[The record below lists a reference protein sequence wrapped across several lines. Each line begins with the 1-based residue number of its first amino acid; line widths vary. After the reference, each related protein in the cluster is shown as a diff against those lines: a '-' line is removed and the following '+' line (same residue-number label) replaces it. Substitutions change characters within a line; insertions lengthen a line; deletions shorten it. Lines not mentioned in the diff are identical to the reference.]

1 MANFLRMK
9 PVYVISENIISSL
22 GFTADE
28 NVALLLSGKT
38 GIRMHNDNFLYPSP
52 LPLSLTDTVRIDSGF
67 ETILEKFKKRQ
78 APSSFTRLE
87 KMLIL
92 SVSDALKSASVNT
105 RDEKMIL
112 VLSTTKGNIDL
123 LEDRFTAKFDHK
135 RIYLWSVAAVL
146 KDFFGFVNEPLII
159 SNACISGVMALI
171 AASRQLRSGKYQSAV
186 VTGGDIASE
195 FVISGFQS
203 FQALSPGPCKPF
215 DLHRSGL
222 SLGEGCGTLVLSAS
236 LPANCQ
242 SIEIM
247 GGSVSNDANHIS
259 GPSRTGE
266 ELSMAIGK
274 ALIESE
280 VEGSSIDF
288 ISAHGTATP
297 YNDEMEARAISL
309 SKLNAVPVNSFKGY
323 WGHTLG
329 ASGLMESAA
338 VIRSMKMNRLFRSAG
353 FDTLGVPEQINVIT
367 ETVDIPVNTCLKLAS
382 GFGGCNSA
390 IVFQKS

>member
-1 MANFLRMK
+1 MK
-9 PVYVISENIISSL
+9 SIYVISENIISSL

-28 NVALLLSGKT
+28 NAASLLLGKT
-38 GIRMHNDNFLYPSP
+38 GIRMQNDNFLSPAP
-52 LPLSLTDTVRIDSGF
+52 LPLSLADTNRINSGF
-67 ETILEKFKKRQ
+67 EAILEQYKKKQ
-78 APSSFTRLE
+78 GAASFTRLE

-92 SVSDALKSASVNT
+92 SVSDALKSAPINVH
-105 RDEKMIL
+105 DEKTIL

-123 LEDRFTAKFDHK
+123 LEDRYTAKFDHK
-135 RIYLWSVAAVL
+135 RVYLWSVAAVL
-146 KDFFGFVNEPLII
+146 KEFFGFVNNPLII

-171 AASRQLRSGKYQSAV
+171 AASRMLRSGKYHTAV

-203 FQALSPGPCKPF
+203 FQALSPEPCKPF
-215 DLHRSGL
+215 DLNRIGL
-222 SLGEGCGTLVLSAS
+222 SLGEGCGTIVLSATT
-236 LPANCQ
+236 PAAGNNHIQ
-242 SIEIM
+242 IM

-266 ELSMAIGK
+266 ELSMAIRK
-274 ALIESE
+274 ALKESA
-280 VEGSSIDF
+280 VDGDKLDF

-297 YNDEMEARAISL
+297 YNDEMEAKAISL
-309 SKLNAVPVNSFKGY
+309 SKLNHVPVNSFKGY

-338 VIRSMKMNRLFRSAG
+338 LVRSMKMNCLFGCAG
-353 FDTLGVPEQINVIT
+353 FETPGVTEHIKVLTGTL
-367 ETVDIPVNTCLKLAS
+367 DKPVNNCLKLAS

-390 IVFQKS
+390 LVFQKT

>member
-1 MANFLRMK
+1 MK
-9 PVYVISENIISSL
+9 PVYIISENILSSL
-22 GFTADE
+22 GITADE
-28 NVALLLSGKT
+28 NAASLLLGKT
-38 GIRMHNDNFLYPSP
+38 GIRLQDDNFLSPSP
-52 LPLSLTDTVRIDSGF
+52 LPLSLADTTRINSGF
-67 ETILEKFKKRQ
+67 EAILAQYKKKQ
-78 APSSFTRLE
+78 SANAFTRLE

-92 SVSDALKSASVNT
+92 SVSDALKSAPINIH
-105 RDEKMIL
+105 DEKTIL

-123 LEDRFTAKFDHK
+123 LEDRYTGRFDHK
-135 RIYLWSVAAVL
+135 RVYLWSVAAVL
-146 KDFFGFVNEPLII
+146 KDFFGFVNDPLII

-171 AASRQLRSGKYQSAV
+171 AASRQLRSGRYHSAV

-203 FQALSPGPCKPF
+203 FQALSQEPCKPF
-215 DLHRSGL
+215 DLNRSGL
-222 SLGEGCGTLVLSAS
+222 SLGEGCGTIILSTAA
-236 LPANCQ
+236 PANDQ
-242 SIEIM
+242 AIQII

-266 ELSMAIGK
+266 ELSMAISK
-274 ALIESE
+274 ALSESG
-280 VEGSSIDF
+280 VEKSSIDF

-297 YNDEMEARAISL
+297 YNDEMEAKAISL
-309 SKLNAVPVNSFKGY
+309 SELNTVPVNSFKGY

-338 VIRSMKMNRLFRSAG
+338 VIKSMKMNRLFRSAG

-367 ETVDIPVNTCLKLAS
+367 ETMNKPVNTCLKLAS

-390 IVFQKS
+390 VVFQKS

>member
-1 MANFLRMK
+1 MK
-9 PVYVISENIISSL
+9 PVYIISENILSSL
-22 GFTADE
+22 GITADE
-28 NVALLLSGKT
+28 NAASLLLGKT
-38 GIRMHNDNFLYPSP
+38 GIRLQDDNFLSPSP
-52 LPLSLTDTVRIDSGF
+52 LPLSLADTTRINSGF
-67 ETILEKFKKRQ
+67 EAILAQYKKKQ
-78 APSSFTRLE
+78 SANAFTRLE

-92 SVSDALKSASVNT
+92 SVSDALKSAPINIH
-105 RDEKMIL
+105 DEKTIL

-123 LEDRFTAKFDHK
+123 LEDRYTGRFDHK
-135 RIYLWSVAAVL
+135 RVYLWSVAAVL
-146 KDFFGFVNEPLII
+146 KDFFGFVNDPLII

-171 AASRQLRSGKYQSAV
+171 AASRLLRSGKYQSAV

-203 FQALSPGPCKPF
+203 FQALSSGPCKPF

-222 SLGEGCGTLVLSAS
+222 SLGEGCGTLVLSTSMA
-236 LPANCQ
+236 ANENN
-242 SIEIM
+242 IEIM

-274 ALIESE
+274 ALGESG
-280 VEGSSIDF
+280 VDGNSIDY

-338 VIRSMKMNRLFRSAG
+338 VIKSMKMNLLFRSAG

-367 ETVDIPVNTCLKLAS
+367 ETIGKPVNTCLKLAS

>member
-1 MANFLRMK
+1 MK
-9 PVYVISENIISSL
+9 PVYIISENILSSL
-22 GFTADE
+22 GITADE
-28 NVALLLSGKT
+28 NAASLLLGKT
-38 GIRMHNDNFLYPSP
+38 GIRLQDDNFLSPSP
-52 LPLSLTDTVRIDSGF
+52 LPLSLADTTRINSGF
-67 ETILEKFKKRQ
+67 EAILAQYKKKQ
-78 APSSFTRLE
+78 SANAFTRLE

-92 SVSDALKSASVNT
+92 SVSDALKSAPINIH
-105 RDEKMIL
+105 DEKTIL

-123 LEDRFTAKFDHK
+123 LEDRYTGRFDHK
-135 RIYLWSVAAVL
+135 RVYLWSVAAVL
-146 KDFFGFVNEPLII
+146 KDFFGFVNDPLII

-171 AASRQLRSGKYQSAV
+171 AASRQLRSGRYHSAV

-203 FQALSPGPCKPF
+203 FQALSQEPCKPF
-215 DLHRSGL
+215 DLNRSGL
-222 SLGEGCGTLVLSAS
+222 SLGEGCGTIILSTAA
-236 LPANCQ
+236 PANDQ
-242 SIEIM
+242 AIQII

-266 ELSMAIGK
+266 ELSMAISK
-274 ALIESE
+274 ALSESG
-280 VEGSSIDF
+280 VEKSSIDF

-297 YNDEMEARAISL
+297 YNDEMEAKAISL
-309 SKLNAVPVNSFKGY
+309 SELNTVPVNSFKGY

-338 VIRSMKMNRLFRSAG
+338 VIKSMKMNLLFRSAG

-367 ETVDIPVNTCLKLAS
+367 ETIGKPVNTCLKLAS